1 MIDYARRCIMDWTIW
16 LLIGAVAAVLEIILP
31 GFYMLSIT
39 ASAIGGTLASALGFP
54 IIAQFAMAL
63 VFLILFTVF
72 LRPVLSKSAIGRKNR
87 LIGKIVT
94 ITKSIEPP
102 DMGRGRVDGVEW
114 LLSSDIPIKE
124 GNKARIDSVGGAH
137 LHVELYKGEEE

>member
-1 MIDYARRCIMDWTIW
+1 MDWTIW

-54 IIAQFAMAL
+54 IIAQF
-63 VFLILFTVF
+63 
-72 LRPVLSKSAIGRKNR
+72 AIGRKNR

>member
-1 MIDYARRCIMDWTIW
+1 MDWTIW
-16 LLIGAVAAVLEIILP
+16 LLIGAVAAVSEIILP
-31 GFYMLSIT
+31 GFYMLS
-39 ASAIGGTLASALGFP
+39 

-63 VFLILFTVF
+63 VFLILFAVF

-137 LHVELYKGEEE
+137 LHVVLYKGEEE

>member
-1 MIDYARRCIMDWTIW
+1 MDWTIW
-16 LLIGAVAAVLEIILP
+16 LLIGAVAAVSEIILP

-63 VFLILFTVF
+63 VFLILFAVF

-102 DMGRGRVDGVEW
+102 DMGGVESMV
-114 LLSSDIPIKE
+114 LSGYYHQIFRLRKEIKLE
-124 GNKARIDSVGGAH
+124 
-137 LHVELYKGEEE
+137 